1 MGSDNKKTGLFRSPA
16 RAGSLATLGDCM
28 AVRWRRALIIGL
40 LTLSSPAWAAGK
52 KVDLDYHV
60 RLLPQ
65 SDQAEV
71 RLTLAQ
77 GSAVRSL
84 DFDLGDGS
92 LYSDFKADGQWQLT
106 PGKQARGVWRPVA
119 DKASLTYRVR
129 ISHGRKNGSFDT
141 RMTPS
146 WALMRGDDL
155 VPAAKLDQ
163 QDGIELISRLE
174 FELPSGWKSV
184 ETAWPRIG
192 KNKFRI
198 DNVSRLFDR
207 STGWMLAGHLGSR
220 RTRLGETEV
229 TVASPRGQGMRRMD
243 VLTLLTFVWPQVQAV
258 YPRHPTK
265 LLIVGANDPMWRGG
279 SSAHESIYLNSRLPL
294 VSESGSSA
302 LVRELAQVFGRIN
315 DTQRSDWI
323 GEGFAEYYAIELVRR
338 AGGMSDER
346 YQSLQERLSKD
357 SQNVTTL
364 RGEQVSPAQV
374 SKAVVLMQELDR
386 EIRLKTR
393 NKRSLDDVLRGA
405 MRLEGVDTKAFVQL
419 SESVLGES
427 SKVLDTALI
436 Q

>member
-1 MGSDNKKTGLFRSPA
+1 
-16 RAGSLATLGDCM
+16 M
-28 AVRWRRALIIGL
+28 AVGWRLALTVGCL
-40 LTLSSPAWAAGK
+40 ALGSPVWAAQ

-77 GSAVRSL
+77 GAAVRSL
-84 DFDLGDGS
+84 DFDLGDGTH
-92 LYSDFKADGQWQLT
+92 YSDFKADGQWQLS
-106 PGKQARGVWRPVA
+106 PGKEARGLWRPA
-119 DKASLTYRVR
+119 SDKASLTYRVR
-129 ISHGRKNGSFDT
+129 ISHGRKSGSFDT
-141 RMTPS
+141 RMTPN

-155 VPAAKLDQ
+155 VPAARLDQ
-163 QDGIELISRLE
+163 QDGVELVSRLE
-174 FELPSGWKSV
+174 FELPGGWKSI

-198 DNVSRLFDR
+198 DNPSRLFDR
-207 STGWMLAGHLGSR
+207 PTGWMLAGHLGSR

-229 TVASPRGQGMRRMD
+229 TVSSPQGQGMRRMD

-258 YPRHPTK
+258 FPHHPAK
-265 LLIVGANDPMWRGG
+265 LLIVGASDPMWRGSLAG
-279 SSAHESIYLNSRLPL
+279 HESIYLNSRLPL
-294 VSESGSSA
+294 VSESGTSA

-315 DTQRSDWI
+315 DQQRSDWI
-323 GEGFAEYYAIELVRR
+323 SEGFAEYYAIELVRR

-346 YQSLQERLSKD
+346 YEGLHGKLVKD
-357 SQNVTTL
+357 GQKVSSL
-364 RGEQVSPAQV
+364 RGEQINPAQV
-374 SKAVVLMQELDR
+374 SKAVVLLQELDR

-405 MRLEGVDTKAFVQL
+405 MHLESVDTKEFVQL
-419 SESVLGES
+419 AESVIGEP
-427 SKVLDTALI
+427 SKVLDTDLL

>member
-1 MGSDNKKTGLFRSPA
+1 
-16 RAGSLATLGDCM
+16 M
-28 AVRWRRALIIGL
+28 AVGWRQAWGVGL
-40 LTLSSPAWAAGK
+40 LAVSAPVWAAN

-92 LYSDFKADGQWQLT
+92 HYSDFKADGQWQLT
-106 PGKQARGVWRPVA
+106 PGKATRGVWRPAA
-119 DKASLTYRVR
+119 DKASLTYRVN
-129 ISHGRKNGSFDT
+129 INHGRKNGSFDT
-141 RMTPS
+141 RMTPN

-155 VPAAKLDQ
+155 VPAARLDQ
-163 QDGIELISRLE
+163 QDGVELVSRLQ
-174 FELPSGWKSV
+174 FELPGGWKSV

-192 KNKFRI
+192 QNKFRI
-198 DNVSRLFDR
+198 DNPSRLFDR
-207 STGWMLAGHLGSR
+207 PTGWMLAGQLGSR

-229 TVASPRGQGMRRMD
+229 TVASPLGQGMRRMD
-243 VLTLLTFVWPQVQAV
+243 VLTLLTFVWPQVQAL
-258 YPRHPTK
+258 YPRHPGK
-265 LLIVGANDPMWRGG
+265 LLIVGANDPMWRG
-279 SSAHESIYLNSRLPL
+279 SRSAHESIYLNSHLPL
-294 VSESGSSA
+294 VSESGTSA

-315 DTQRSDWI
+315 GTKRSDWI

-346 YQSLQERLSKD
+346 YESLHGKLVRT
-357 SQNVTTL
+357 SQKVTTL
-364 RGEQVSPAQV
+364 RSDRVNPVQVAR
-374 SKAVVLMQELDR
+374 AVVLLQELDQ
-386 EIRLKTR
+386 EIRLKTH

-405 MRLEGVDTKAFVQL
+405 MRLGDIDTQAFVQL
-419 SESVLGES
+419 SESVIGGS
-427 SKVLDTALI
+427 SKVLSTELI

>member
-1 MGSDNKKTGLFRSPA
+1 MAGGLR
-16 RAGSLATLGDCM
+16 LAL
-28 AVRWRRALIIGL
+28 AVGALA
-40 LTLSSPAWAAGK
+40 LSSSVWAAK

-84 DFDLGDGS
+84 DFDLDDGS
-92 LYSDFKADGQWQLT
+92 NYSDFKADGQWQLT
-106 PGKQARGVWRPVA
+106 PGKQARGVWRPAA

-129 ISHGRKNGSFDT
+129 ISHGRKSGSFDT
-141 RMTPS
+141 RMTPT

-163 QDGIELISRLE
+163 QDGIELVSRLE
-174 FELPSGWKSV
+174 FELPTGWKSV

-207 STGWMLAGHLGSR
+207 PTGWMLAGHLGSR

-229 TVASPRGQGMRRMD
+229 TVASPQGQGMRRMD

-258 YPRHPTK
+258 FPRHPAK
-265 LLIVGANDPMWRGG
+265 LLIVGANDPMWRG
-279 SSAHESIYLNSRLPL
+279 SLAARESIYLNSRLPL
-294 VSESGSSA
+294 FSESGSSV

-315 DTQRSDWI
+315 DKQRSDWI
-323 GEGFAEYYAIELVRR
+323 SEGFAEYYAVELVRR

-346 YQSLQERLSKD
+346 YESLRRKLAKD
-357 SQNVTTL
+357 SQKVTTL
-364 RGEQVSPAQV
+364 RGEQISPAQIG
-374 SKAVVLMQELDR
+374 KAVLLLSELDQ
-386 EIRLKTR
+386 EIRIKTR

-405 MRLEGVDTKAFVQL
+405 MHLESVDTKEFVQL
-419 SESVLGES
+419 AESVIGES
-427 SKVLDTALI
+427 SKVLDTGLL

>member
-1 MGSDNKKTGLFRSPA
+1 
-16 RAGSLATLGDCM
+16 M
-28 AVRWRRALIIGL
+28 AVGLRRALAVGL
-40 LTLSSPAWAAGK
+40 LLLSSSVWAAK

-92 LYSDFKADGQWQLT
+92 LYSDFKADGQWLLT
-106 PGKQARGVWRPVA
+106 PGKPTRGVWRPTA

-141 RMTPS
+141 RMTS
-146 WALMRGDDL
+146 TWALMRGDDL
-155 VPAAKLDQ
+155 VPPAKLDQ
-163 QDGIELISRLE
+163 QDGIELVSRLE
-174 FELPSGWKSV
+174 FELPNGWKSV
-184 ETAWPRIG
+184 ETAWPRVG
-192 KNKFRI
+192 KNKFRV

-207 STGWMLAGHLGSR
+207 PSGWMLAGHLGSR

-265 LLIVGANDPMWRGG
+265 LLIVGANDPMWRGSLG
-279 SSAHESIYLNSRLPL
+279 AHESIYLNTRLPL
-294 VSESGSSA
+294 VSESGTSA
-302 LVRELAQVFGRIN
+302 VVRELAQVFGRIN
-315 DTQRSDWI
+315 DQQRSDWI
-323 GEGFAEYYAIELVRR
+323 SEGFAEYYAIELVRR

-346 YQSLQERLSKD
+346 YEGLQKKLAREGQK
-357 SQNVTTL
+357 VTTL
-364 RGEQVSPAQV
+364 RGEQINPAQV
-374 SKAVVLMQELDR
+374 SKAVLLLQELDR

-405 MRLEGVDTKAFVQL
+405 MHLESVDTKEFVQL
-419 SESVLGES
+419 AESVIGES
-427 SKVLDTALI
+427 SKVLDTELL

>member
-1 MGSDNKKTGLFRSPA
+1 
-16 RAGSLATLGDCM
+16 M
-28 AVRWRRALIIGL
+28 AVGLRLALVVGL
-40 LTLSSPAWAAGK
+40 LGLSLPVWAAK

-92 LYSDFKADGQWQLT
+92 HYSDFKADGQWQLA
-106 PGKQARGVWRPVA
+106 PGQQVRGVWRPSA

-141 RMTPS
+141 RMTPT

-155 VPAAKLDQ
+155 VPSAKLDQ
-163 QDGIELISRLE
+163 QDGIELVSRLE
-174 FELPSGWKSV
+174 FELPDGWKSV

-207 STGWMLAGHLGSR
+207 PTGWMLAGHLGSR

-229 TVASPRGQGMRRMD
+229 TVASPLGQGMRRMD

-258 YPRHPTK
+258 FPRHPSK
-265 LLIVGANDPMWRGG
+265 LLIVGANDPMWRG
-279 SSAHESIYLNSRLPL
+279 SLAAHESIYLNTRLPL
-294 VSESGSSA
+294 VSERGTSA
-302 LVRELAQVFGRIN
+302 LMRELAQVFGRIN
-315 DTQRSDWI
+315 DKRHSDWI
-323 GEGFAEYYAIELVRR
+323 SEGFAEYYAIELVRR

-346 YQSLQERLSKD
+346 YESLQRTLAKD
-357 SQNVTTL
+357 SQKVTTL
-364 RGEQVSPAQV
+364 RGEQISPAQL
-374 SKAVVLMQELDR
+374 SKAVVLLQELDR

-405 MRLEGVDTKAFVQL
+405 MHLESVDTKAFIQL

-427 SKVLDTALI
+427 SRVLDTELL

>member
-1 MGSDNKKTGLFRSPA
+1 
-16 RAGSLATLGDCM
+16 M
-28 AVRWRRALIIGL
+28 AVGWRRALVVGL
-40 LTLSSPAWAAGK
+40 CALSAPVWAAK

-77 GSAVRSL
+77 GAAVRSL

-92 LYSDFKADGQWQLT
+92 HYSDFKADGQWQLT
-106 PGKQARGVWRPVA
+106 EGKPARGVWRPA
-119 DKASLTYRVR
+119 AEKASLTWRVK
-129 ISHGRKNGSFDT
+129 ISHGRKSGSFDT
-141 RMTPS
+141 RMTPT

-155 VPAAKLDQ
+155 VPPARLDQ
-163 QDGIELISRLE
+163 QDGIELVSRLE
-174 FELPSGWKSV
+174 FELPTGWQSV

-207 STGWMLAGHLGSR
+207 PTGWMLAGHLGSR

-258 YPRHPTK
+258 FPRHPTK
-265 LLIVGANDPMWRGG
+265 LLIVGANDPMWRG
-279 SSAHESIYLNSRLPL
+279 SLSAHESIYLNSRLPL
-294 VSESGSSA
+294 VSESGTSPV
-302 LVRELAQVFGRIN
+302 VRELAQVFGRIN
-315 DTQRSDWI
+315 DQQRSDWI
-323 GEGFAEYYAIELVRR
+323 SEGFAEYYAIELVRR

-346 YQSLQERLSKD
+346 YEGLHGKLVRD
-357 SQNVTTL
+357 SQKVTTL
-364 RGEQVSPAQV
+364 RGEQINAAQV
-374 SKAVVLMQELDR
+374 AKAVLLLQELDR

-405 MRLEGVDTKAFVQL
+405 MHLGSIDTKEFVQL

-427 SKVLDTALI
+427 SKVLDTGLL

>member
-1 MGSDNKKTGLFRSPA
+1 MATGL
-16 RAGSLATLGDCM
+16 
-28 AVRWRRALIIGL
+28 RRALAIGL
-40 LTLSSPAWAAGK
+40 LALSSPVWAAK

-92 LYSDFKADGQWQLT
+92 HYSDFKADGQWQLS
-106 PGKQARGVWRPVA
+106 PGKPVRGVWQPA
-119 DKASLTYRVR
+119 TDKASLTYRVR
-129 ISHGRKNGSFDT
+129 VSHGRKSGSFDT
-141 RMTPS
+141 RMTPT

-155 VPAAKLDQ
+155 VPAARLDQ
-163 QDGIELISRLE
+163 QDGIELVSRLE
-174 FELPSGWKSV
+174 FELPGGWKSV

-207 STGWMLAGHLGSR
+207 PTGWMLAGHLGSR

-258 YPRHPTK
+258 FPRHPAK
-265 LLIVGANDPMWRGG
+265 LLIVGANDPMWRGSLG
-279 SSAHESIYLNSRLPL
+279 LRESIYLNTRLPL
-294 VSESGSSA
+294 VSESGTSA
-302 LVRELAQVFGRIN
+302 VVRELAQVFGRVN
-315 DTQRSDWI
+315 DRQRSDWI
-323 GEGFAEYYAIELVRR
+323 SEGFAEYYAIELVRR

-346 YQSLQERLSKD
+346 YESLHGKLVKA
-357 SQNVTTL
+357 SQKVTTL
-364 RGEQVSPAQV
+364 RGEQVNPAQV
-374 SKAVVLMQELDR
+374 SKAVLLLQELDR
-386 EIRLKTR
+386 EIRLQTR

-405 MRLEGVDTKAFVQL
+405 MRLESVDTKEFVQL
-419 SESVLGES
+419 AESVIGES
-427 SKVLDTALI
+427 SKVLDTGLL

>member
-1 MGSDNKKTGLFRSPA
+1 
-16 RAGSLATLGDCM
+16 M
-28 AVRWRRALIIGL
+28 AVGLRLALAVGL
-40 LTLSSPAWAAGK
+40 VALSSSVWAAK

-84 DFDLGDGS
+84 DFDLGDGNR
-92 LYSDFKADGQWQLT
+92 YSDFQADGNWQLT
-106 PGKQARGVWRPVA
+106 PGKPTRGIWRPAA

-129 ISHGRKNGSFDT
+129 VSHSRKNGSFDT
-141 RMTPS
+141 RMTPG

-155 VPAAKLDQ
+155 VPAARLDQ
-163 QDGIELISRLE
+163 QDGIELVSRLE
-174 FELPSGWKSV
+174 FELPNGWKSV

-207 STGWMLAGHLGSR
+207 PTGWMLAGHLGSR

-229 TVASPRGQGMRRMD
+229 TVASPKGQGMHRMD

-258 YPRHPTK
+258 FPRHPAK
-265 LLIVGANDPMWRGG
+265 LLIVGANDPMWRG
-279 SSAHESIYLNSRLPL
+279 SLAARESIYLNTRLPL

-302 LVRELAQVFGRIN
+302 LVRELAQLFGRVN

-323 GEGFAEYYAIELVRR
+323 SEGLAEYYAIELVRR

-346 YQSLQERLSKD
+346 YENLHGKLVKD
-357 SQNVTTL
+357 SQTVTTL
-364 RGEQVSPAQV
+364 RDAQASPAQV
-374 SKAVVLMQELDR
+374 AKAVLLLQELDR

-393 NKRSLDDVLRGA
+393 NKRSLDDVMRGA
-405 MRLEGVDTKAFVQL
+405 MRLESVNTKEFVQL
-419 SESVLGES
+419 AESVIGES
-427 SKVLDTALI
+427 SRVLNTQLL

>member
-1 MGSDNKKTGLFRSPA
+1 
-16 RAGSLATLGDCM
+16 M
-28 AVRWRRALIIGL
+28 AVGLRLALAVGL
-40 LTLSSPAWAAGK
+40 LTLSLPGWAAR

-92 LYSDFKADGQWQLT
+92 RYSDFKADGQWQLT
-106 PGKQARGVWRPVA
+106 PGQGTRGVWQPSA

-129 ISHGRKNGSFDT
+129 ISHSLKSGSFDS
-141 RMTPS
+141 RMTPG

-198 DNVSRLFDR
+198 DNASRLFDR
-207 STGWMLAGHLGSR
+207 PTGWMLAGHLGSR

-229 TVASPRGQGMRRMD
+229 TVASPQGQGMRRMD
-243 VLTLLTFVWPQVQAV
+243 VLTLLTFVWPQVQDVFA
-258 YPRHPTK
+258 RHPGK
-265 LLIVGANDPMWRGG
+265 LLIVGANDPMWRG
-279 SSAHESIYLNSRLPL
+279 SLAAHDSIFLNTRLPL

-302 LVRELAQVFGRIN
+302 LVRELAQVFGRIK

-323 GEGFAEYYAIELVRR
+323 KEGFAEYYAIELVRR

-346 YQSLQERLSKD
+346 FAGLQHKLAKD
-357 SQNVTTL
+357 SQKVTTL
-364 RGEQVSPAQV
+364 RGEQISPAQV
-374 SKAVVLMQELDR
+374 SKAVVLLQELDR

-393 NKRSLDDVLRGA
+393 NKRSLDDVMRGA
-405 MRLEGVDTKAFVQL
+405 MRLESVDTKAFVQL
-419 SESVLGES
+419 AESVIGDS
-427 SKVLDTALI
+427 SKVLDTELI

>member
-1 MGSDNKKTGLFRSPA
+1 
-16 RAGSLATLGDCM
+16 M
-28 AVRWRRALIIGL
+28 AVRLPLALSL
-40 LTLSSPAWAAGK
+40 LVLSPWVWAAK

-84 DFDLGDGS
+84 DFDLADGS
-92 LYSDFKADGQWQLT
+92 RYSDFKADGQWQLT
-106 PGKQARGVWRPVA
+106 PGKVTRGLWRPAA
-119 DKASLTYRVR
+119 DKASLTYKVR
-129 ISHGRKNGSFDT
+129 ISQPRKNNTFEA

-146 WALMRGDDL
+146 WALLRGDDL
-155 VPAAKLDQ
+155 VPAARLDQ
-163 QDGIELISRLE
+163 QDGIELVSRLA

-192 KNKFRI
+192 KNRFRV

-207 STGWMLAGHLGSR
+207 PTGWMLAGNLGTR

-258 YPRHPTK
+258 YPRHPGK
-265 LLIVGANDPMWRGG
+265 VLIVGAGDPMWRGSTAG
-279 SSAHESIYLNSRLPL
+279 YESIYLHSRLPL

-302 LVRELAQVFGRIN
+302 LLRELAQMFGRIS
-315 DTQRSDWI
+315 DDDRSDWI
-323 GEGFAEYYAIELVRR
+323 SEGFADFYAVELLRR

-346 YQSLQERLSKD
+346 YQVLHDNLLKVGGKVSS
-357 SQNVTTL
+357 L
-364 RGEQVSPAQV
+364 RGEQASAAQV
-374 SKAVVLMQELDR
+374 ARAVVLLQELDR
-386 EIRLKTR
+386 EIRLQTR
-393 NKRSLDDVLRGA
+393 NKRSLDDLLHSV
-405 MRLEGVDTKAFVQL
+405 MRLDKVSTKEFVTL
-419 SESVLGES
+419 AESIIGEP
-427 SKVLDTALI
+427 SKVLQSDLLK
-436 Q
+436 

>member
-1 MGSDNKKTGLFRSPA
+1 MAGGLL
-16 RAGSLATLGDCM
+16 RASL
-28 AVRWRRALIIGL
+28 IGL
-40 LTLSSPAWAAGK
+40 LALSAPVWAAK

-65 SDQAEV
+65 GDQAEV
-71 RLTLAQ
+71 RLTLAK
-77 GSAVRSL
+77 GEAVRSL

-92 LYSDFKADGQWQLT
+92 HYSDFKADGEWQLT
-106 PGKQARGVWRPVA
+106 PGKQTRGLWRPIG
-119 DKASLTYRVR
+119 DKPSLTYRVS
-129 ISHGRKNGSFDT
+129 ISHGRKGGSFDT

-146 WALMRGDDL
+146 WALLRGDDL
-155 VPAAKLDQ
+155 VPPAKLDQ
-163 QDGIELISRLE
+163 QDGVELVSRLQ
-174 FELPSGWKSV
+174 FELPNGWQSV

-198 DNVSRLFDR
+198 DNPSRLFDR
-207 STGWMLAGHLGSR
+207 PTGWMLAGHLGSR

-229 TVASPRGQGMRRMD
+229 TVASPQGQGMRRMD

-258 YPRHPTK
+258 YPRHPKK
-265 LLIVGANDPMWRGG
+265 LLIVGANDPMWRGSLG
-279 SSAHESIYLNSRLPL
+279 AHESIYLNTRLPL

-315 DTQRSDWI
+315 DEQRSDWI
-323 GEGFAEYYAIELVRR
+323 SEGFAEYYAIELVRR

-346 YQSLQERLSKD
+346 YQALQAKLTKD
-357 SQNVTTL
+357 SQKVTSL
-364 RGEQVSPAQV
+364 RGEQINQAQLA
-374 SKAVVLMQELDR
+374 KAVLMLQELDR

-405 MRLEGVDTKAFVQL
+405 MHLGTVSTKEFVQL
-419 SESVLGES
+419 AESVLGES
-427 SKVLDTALI
+427 SKVLDSALL

>member
-1 MGSDNKKTGLFRSPA
+1 
-16 RAGSLATLGDCM
+16 M
-28 AVRWRRALIIGL
+28 AVGWRRVWVVGL
-40 LTLSSPAWAAGK
+40 LALSSPVWAAK

-84 DFDLGDGS
+84 DFDLGDAS
-92 LYSDFKADGQWQLT
+92 HYSDFKADGQWTLT
-106 PGKQARGVWRPVA
+106 PGKQTRGVWRPVA

-141 RMTPS
+141 RMTPT

-155 VPAAKLDQ
+155 VPAARLDQ
-163 QDGIELISRLE
+163 QDGTELVSRLE

-207 STGWMLAGHLGSR
+207 PTGWMLAGNLGSR

-229 TVASPRGQGMRRMD
+229 TVASPQGQGMRRMD

-258 YPRHPTK
+258 FPRHPSK
-265 LLIVGANDPMWRGG
+265 LLIVGANDPMWRG
-279 SSAHESIYLNSRLPL
+279 SLAARESIYFNSRLPL

-302 LVRELAQVFGRIN
+302 LVRELVQVFGRIN
-315 DTQRSDWI
+315 DSQRSDWI
-323 GEGFAEYYAIELVRR
+323 SEGFAEYYAIELVRR

-346 YQSLQERLSKD
+346 YDQLHSRLVKD
-357 SQNVTTL
+357 SQKVTTL
-364 RGEQVSPAQV
+364 RGEQVNPAQV
-374 SKAVVLMQELDR
+374 AKAVVMLQELDR

-405 MRLEGVDTKAFVQL
+405 MRLESIDTKEFVQL
-419 SESVLGES
+419 SESVIGES
-427 SKVLDTALI
+427 SKVLGTELL